1 MRYYVFQT
9 KGGDWGIWLNYGNSK
24 SDCGGTAYA
33 IYETEREA
41 IEKCEKLNAMLY
53 PQPYIFIER

>member
-9 KGGDWGIWLNYGNSK
+9 KGGDWGIWLSYGEGRNE
-24 SDCGGTAYA
+24 CGQTAYA
-33 IYETEREA
+33 IYPTEREA